1 MFSSQR
7 GIVVV
12 ATVAFGLG
20 IDSPAVR
27 VNVHW
32 AGRSGRDG
40 HLAICLFFNA
50 LDLQPVRRAIER
62 SSASLRDVRAV
73 TGVLSRALYQDPVAF
88 VDAAEFTRRGVPEG
102 TTGNIL
108 AVLAGADWF
117 SALQAE
123 HSQCNLLRGPRWETP
138 IPTDLSGDCAFLL
151 HVVLAPLFA
160 DGRTFA
166 RCKMSD
172 MALSS
177 HFAPR
182 SIAASRTV
190 VLSME
195 ELARRGIVRSPI
207 EWRGHVFPVAGV
219 REWQATERELEHV
232 ASTLATQAHD
242 ALEAIERVV
251 SFMTMGVCLARS
263 LCKLFG
269 TDGES
274 DNIKGLC
281 RCSVCSPVCPS
292 F

>member
-1 MFSSQR
+1 MQPASWTTLGDADSHGPVGRLRFPASR
-7 GIVVV
+7 GPC
-12 ATVAFGLG
+12 A
-20 IDSPAVR
+20 S
-27 VNVHW
+27 
-32 AGRSGRDG
+32 
-40 HLAICLFFNA
+40 
-50 LDLQPVRRAIER
+50 VRRWA
-62 SSASLRDVRAV
+62 DVRSV
-73 TGVLSRALYQDPVAF
+73 QDVGHGFELP
-88 VDAAEFTRRGVPEG
+88 
-102 TTGNIL
+102 L
-108 AVLAGADWF
+108 
-117 SALQAE
+117 
-123 HSQCNLLRGPRWETP
+123 
-138 IPTDLSGDCAFLL
+138 CA
-151 HVVLAPLFA
+151 
-160 DGRTFA
+160 
-166 RCKMSD
+166 
-172 MALSS
+172 
-177 HFAPR
+177 R